1 MKGTVTNLILT
12 YPHMTNSS
20 DDASRRAELE
30 KQLLASPAYK
40 LAYEDSD
47 MLHRDEMRPVRL
59 QLELHKP
66 EIAQREL
73 GIHSTIVVFGSART
87 LPPDVAE
94 AECAAAKALLEN
106 SPSDPALQAEVIRA
120 EKKLE
125 QSHYYAVA
133 REFSRLVSSNCQI
146 ENDCEYVIVTG
157 GGPGIMEAGNRGA
170 FDVGAK
176 SIGLNIELPFEQAP
190 NPYITP
196 ELCFNFQYFAIR
208 KMHFLMR
215 AKALVA
221 FPGGFGTLDEL
232 FEALTLIQTHKSPPV
247 PVILVGRGFW
257 DRIVNLDALAAEG
270 VISPKDL
277 DLFSF
282 AEEPEE
288 IWERITSFYATHTE
302 RNLNPQEPI

>member
-1 MKGTVTNLILT
+1 MM
-12 YPHMTNSS
+12 PSA
-20 DDASRRAELE
+20 DDTTQRAELE
-30 KQLLASPAYK
+30 QNLLAAPAYR
-40 LAYEDSD
+40 LAYEDAE
-47 MLHRDEMRPVRL
+47 MLHRDDMRAVRL

-66 EIAQREL
+66 EIAQQEQ

-94 AECAAAKALLEN
+94 AELTASRALLEKN
-106 SPSDPALQAEVIRA
+106 SSDPLLRAGVVRA
-120 EKKLE
+120 EKKAE
-125 QSHYYAVA
+125 QSRYYGMA
-133 REFSRLVSSNCQI
+133 REFSRLVSSSCQI
-146 ENDCEYVIVTG
+146 NGECEYVIVTG

-232 FEALTLIQTHKSPPV
+232 FETLTLIQTKKSPPV
-247 PVILVGRGFW
+247 PVILVGKIFW
-257 DRIVNLDALAAEG
+257 DRILNLEALAEEG
-270 VISPKDL
+270 VISPHDL

-282 AEEPEE
+282 AEEPRE
-288 IWERITSFYATHTE
+288 IWDLIADFYSSTHG
-302 RNLNPQEPI
+302 PQEST